1 MVSVSQCPVCEGKS
15 FLPYLNCIDHTVS
28 HETFALIKCEQCGFV
43 ITSPRPAV
51 EDLGRYYLSEDY
63 ISHAK
68 KSKGLFDKAYK
79 LSRLYTLR
87 WKLRLIKENLLTR
100 ETSLKIL
107 DFGCGTGEFLEKCQ
121 QAAFETTGVEP
132 SDIAR
137 AHASQL
143 TSGNVYK
150 SLDEIGGTF
159 HVITLW
165 HVLEHVPDL
174 NERIELL
181 TTLLKKDGTMF
192 IAVPN
197 HQSHD
202 ARTYKGL
209 WAGYDVPRHLWHFSE
224 PTMRRLLTR
233 HSLVLKKIIPMKLD
247 ALYVSMLSEK
257 HSAGRNTAA
266 GFINGL
272 MNGLRSNYLA
282 GKNEY
287 SSLIYVVHK

>member
-1 MVSVSQCPVCEGKS
+1 MISVSQCPVCEGKS
-15 FLPYLNCIDHTVS
+15 FLPYLNCVDHTVS
-28 HETFALIKCEQCGFV
+28 HETFSLIKCQACGFV
-43 ITSPRPAV
+43 ITSPRPSN

-68 KSKGLFDKAYK
+68 NSKGLFEKVYK
-79 LSRLYTLR
+79 MSRLYTLR
-87 WKLRLIKENLLTR
+87 WKLGLVKENTFTEER
-100 ETSLKIL
+100 PLKIL
-107 DFGCGTGEFLEKCQ
+107 DFGCGTGEFLEKCR
-121 QAAFETTGVEP
+121 QAEFHTTGVEP
-132 SDIAR
+132 SAIAR
-137 AHASQL
+137 AHAAEL
-143 TSGNVYK
+143 TGGNIFNT
-150 SLDEIGGTF
+150 LDEVNETF

-174 NERIELL
+174 NERIALL
-181 TTLLKKDGTMF
+181 RSKLKKDGTMF

-224 PTMRRLLTR
+224 PVMRRLLNR
-233 HSLVLKKIIPMKLD
+233 HSMTLEKIIPMKLD

-257 HSAGRNTAA
+257 HSARRNAAA
-266 GFINGL
+266 GFIHGL
-272 MNGLRSNYLA
+272 VNGLRSNYLA

-287 SSLIYVVHK
+287 SSLIYVVRK